1 MCERERESIRVCERE
16 SVCTSE
22 GEKERKREREKKR
35 EKKYLSMC
43 VQS

>member
-1 MCERERESIRVCERE
+1 MCVRERESIRVCERE

-22 GEKERKREREKKR
+22 GEKETKRERKREKIKD
-35 EKKYLSMC
+35 LSMC